1 MGVPRE
7 EMILRVEEAID
18 LAGLDGMEDR
28 SPYALSGGQQQRL
41 AIASV
46 IVMRPRVLVVDEPT
60 SQLDPV
66 GSREVFELLDN
77 LSRAG
82 GTTVVLVE
90 QKLEWIAVH
99 ADRVIALNAGQII
112 ADGKPREVLADRG
125 SGANGRRQH
134 PLHPGCAPCPAAGW
148 RRRKGL
154 LPVTLEQT
162 VEYLEP

>member
-1 MGVPRE
+1 ME
-7 EMILRVEEAID
+7 E
-18 LAGLDGMEDR
+18 R

-46 IVMRPRVLVVDEPT
+46 IVMRPRVLVLDEPT

-77 LSRAG
+77 LARAG

-99 ADRVIALNAGQII
+99 ADRVVALHEGQVV
-112 ADGKPREVLADRG
+112 ADGAPRDVLASAEVERLGIGSTRYTQAARLSTRRG
-125 SGANGRRQH
+125 LARRQ
-134 PLHPGCAPCPAAGW
+134 GTM
-148 RRRKGL
+148 
-154 LPVTLEQT
+154 PVTLEQT
-162 VEYLEP
+162 VEYLGP